1 MPDDDNTAKVDTR
14 LAELAELW
22 ERDNILPTE
31 EVPHGDD
38 QRPHQYGMPRW
49 RDMFSP
55 RQLLGPRVLRPGV
68 PRPCGRGPGTL
79 RQGLTRRREAAWCY
93 VALGD

>member
-1 MPDDDNTAKVDTR
+1 MDSAIPRPDDDNTAEVDTR

-38 QRPHQYGMPRW
+38 QRPHNYGMPQLAGHVQPPPTS
-49 RDMFSP
+49 SP
-55 RQLLGPRVLRPGV
+55 RLLRPGV
-68 PRPCGRGPGTL
+68 P
-79 RQGLTRRREAAWCY
+79 
-93 VALGD
+93 